1 VLAAFLGPQE
11 PDAFWRQVDANLRAG
26 RVRMVFVADRI
37 PPELRRIVEF
47 LNEQM
52 RPAEC
57 SPSRQNS
64 LWHRMGFALWS
75 LAFLATPNVHKR

>member
-37 PPELRRIVEF
+37 PP
-47 LNEQM
+47 
-52 RPAEC
+52 
-57 SPSRQNS
+57 
-64 LWHRMGFALWS
+64 G
-75 LAFLATPNVHKR
+75 ATPYR